1 MAQREAFR
9 NFQEKR
15 MEIFRELVRYIWENK
30 LTRENLDKIA
40 DKIVQKYSFETE
52 DIPFVKDHIRVA
64 MGLDPRQSA
73 VFSNELAELQSK
85 DRVESPILARIEGAC
100 QDCGE
105 KFEDCTCY
113 EAVNM
118 KPRCTKGGQGP

>member
-1 MAQREAFR
+1 MAQREAFC

-85 DRVESPILARIEGAC
+85 DRWKAQYWPG
-100 QDCGE
+100 
-105 KFEDCTCY
+105 
-113 EAVNM
+113 
-118 KPRCTKGGQGP
+118 